1 VKPRL
6 RFASNVIRD
15 PGLPPKE
22 MSRMILTGRLR
33 VIAAGLAGV
42 GCVLLASGCGNSSS
56 GLASVGST
64 ATASPS
70 GATAASA
77 ASAAPLKLADFP
89 SSQDGDLART
99 VCQAWSGLRGEYYS
113 RVKTDTRGQLSQW
126 FAGADWTAIRAET
139 LQLGAD
145 PAYSHL
151 NAALGVAMAG
161 KVASAKTGQA
171 VDRACTAGN

>member
-1 VKPRL
+1 
-6 RFASNVIRD
+6 VIRD

-22 MSRMILTGRLR
+22 MSRMTVTGRLR
-33 VIAAGLAGV
+33 VVAAGVAGA
-42 GCVLLASGCGNSSS
+42 GCVLLAAGCGNSSS

-64 ATASPS
+64 ASATAS
-70 GATAASA
+70 GTTAAT

-99 VCQAWSGLRGEYYS
+99 ICQAWSSLRGDYYS
-113 RVKTDTRGQLSQW
+113 RVKTDTPGQLSQW
-126 FAGADWTAIRAET
+126 FAGADWTAIHADT

>member
-1 VKPRL
+1 
-6 RFASNVIRD
+6 
-15 PGLPPKE
+15 
-22 MSRMILTGRLR
+22 MTLTGRPR
-33 VIAAGLAGV
+33 VIAAGLAGA
-42 GCVLLASGCGNSSS
+42 GCVLLAAGCGNGSS

-64 ATASPS
+64 ASATAS
-70 GATAASA
+70 GTTAVVATAST
-77 ASAAPLKLADFP
+77 APLKLAHFA

-99 VCQAWSGLRGEYYS
+99 ICQVWSSLRGEYYS
-113 RVKTDTRGQLSQW
+113 RVKTDTPGQLSQW
-126 FAGADWTAIRAET
+126 FAGADWAAIHAGT

>member
-1 VKPRL
+1 MT
-6 RFASNVIRD
+6 A
-15 PGLPPKE
+15 
-22 MSRMILTGRLR
+22 TGRLR
-33 VIAAGLAGV
+33 VIAAGLVGA
-42 GCVLLASGCGNSSS
+42 GCVLLAAGCGNGSS

-64 ATASPS
+64 ASATAS
-70 GATAASA
+70 GTTAAS

-99 VCQAWSGLRGEYYS
+99 ICQAWSSLRGEYYS
-113 RVKTDTRGQLSQW
+113 RVKTETPGQLSQW
-126 FAGADWTAIRAET
+126 FAGADWTAIHADT

>member
-1 VKPRL
+1 
-6 RFASNVIRD
+6 VIRN

-22 MSRMILTGRLR
+22 MSRMIRTGRLR
-33 VIAAGLAGV
+33 VIAAGLAGA
-42 GCVLLASGCGNSSS
+42 GCVLLATGCGNDASS
-56 GLASVGST
+56 LASVGST
-64 ATASPS
+64 ASGSAASGSAAS
-70 GATAASA
+70 GSAASGTTAAT

-99 VCQAWSGLRGEYYS
+99 ICQAWSSLRGEYYS
-113 RVKTDTRGQLSQW
+113 RVKTDTPGQLSQW
-126 FAGADWTAIRAET
+126 FAGADWTAVRAET

>member
-1 VKPRL
+1 M
-6 RFASNVIRD
+6 ASNVIRD

-22 MSRMILTGRLR
+22 LSRMTWTGRLR
-33 VIAAGLAGV
+33 VIAAGLAGT
-42 GCVLLASGCGNSSS
+42 GCVLLAAGCGDGSS

-64 ATASPS
+64 ASATAS
-70 GATAASA
+70 GTTAAAAS
-77 ASAAPLKLADFP
+77 ASAAPLKLANFP

-99 VCQAWSGLRGEYYS
+99 ICQAWSSLRGEYYS
-113 RVKTDTRGQLSQW
+113 RVKTDTPGRLSQW
-126 FAGADWTAIRAET
+126 FAGADWTAIRADT

-171 VDRACTAGN
+171 VDRACTAGS

>member
-15 PGLPPKE
+15 PGPPPRE

-70 GATAASA
+70 GATAAST
-77 ASAAPLKLADFP
+77 ASTAPLKLADFP

-99 VCQAWSGLRGEYYS
+99 ICQAWSSLRGEYYS
-113 RVKTDTRGQLSQW
+113 RVKTDTRSQLSQW

>member
-1 VKPRL
+1 
-6 RFASNVIRD
+6 VIRD
-15 PGLPPKE
+15 PGPPPKE
-22 MSRMILTGRLR
+22 LSRMTVTGRLR
-33 VIAAGLAGV
+33 VIAAGLAGT
-42 GCVLLASGCGNSSS
+42 GCVLLAAGCGNSSS

-64 ATASPS
+64 ASATAS
-70 GATAASA
+70 GTTAAVAS

-99 VCQAWSGLRGEYYS
+99 ICQAWSSLRGEYYS
-113 RVKTDTRGQLSQW
+113 RVKTDTPGQLSQW
-126 FAGADWTAIRAET
+126 FAGADWTAIHADT

>member
-1 VKPRL
+1 
-6 RFASNVIRD
+6 VIRD
-15 PGLPPKE
+15 PGPPPKE
-22 MSRMILTGRLR
+22 MSRMTLTGRLR
-33 VIAAGLAGV
+33 AIAAGLAGA
-42 GCVLLASGCGNSSS
+42 GCVLLAAGCGNSLS

-70 GATAASA
+70 SATAAAS

-89 SSQDGDLART
+89 SSQGGDLART
-99 VCQAWSGLRGEYYS
+99 ICQAWSGLRGEYYS
-113 RVKTDTRGQLSQW
+113 RVKTDTPGQLSQW
-126 FAGADWTAIRAET
+126 FAGADWTSVRADT
-139 LQLGAD
+139 LQLGDD

-161 KVASAKTGQA
+161 KAASAKTGQA